1 MKKDIGID
9 IHLEGGGLNQVRPN
23 FRLQDLTATLE
34 KAGIK
39 ENPNHNP

>member
-9 IHLEGGGLNQVRPN
+9 IHLEGGRLNQVRAN